1 MNKFISAILFSSAL
15 VISLP
20 VAAHTEEYFDSVE
33 SPHGGQTRMS
43 GAYHLELVARNNEI
57 MLYVM
62 DHADN
67 AISTEGGLGKATVQ
81 NGKAK
86 GKTSVKLEPAGDNLL
101 RGAGEFSITPETVV
115 VVFVE
120 LPGQEVHSARFMPLK
135 PKTNLVKKAENA
147 ESPADSK
154 DEHRHHGHH

>member
-1 MNKFISAILFSSAL
+1 MNKFISAILFGSAL
-15 VISLP
+15 AISLP
-20 VAAHTEEYFDSVE
+20 AAAHTEEYFDSVE

-43 GAYHLELVARNNEI
+43 GAYHLELVATNNEI
-57 MLYVM
+57 VLYVM

-67 AISTEGGLGKATVQ
+67 AVSTEGGLGKATVQ

-101 RGAGEFSITPETVV
+101 KGVGEFSVAPETVV

-135 PKTNLVKKAENA
+135 QKTKLVKKTEDAEATAN
-147 ESPADSK
+147 SK

>member
-1 MNKFISAILFSSAL
+1 MNKFISAILFGSAL

-20 VAAHTEEYFDSVE
+20 VAAHTEEYFDTVE

-43 GAYHLELVARNNEI
+43 GAYHLELVAKNNEI

-67 AISTEGGLGKATVQ
+67 AISTEGSLGKATVQ

-101 RGAGEFSITPETVV
+101 KGAGEFSVTPETVV
-115 VVFVE
+115 VVFLE

-135 PKTNLVKKAENA
+135 PKTDLVKKAENVESAA
-147 ESPADSK
+147 ESM
-154 DEHRHHGHH
+154 DEHSHHGHH

>member
-1 MNKFISAILFSSAL
+1 MNKFISAILFGSAL
-15 VISLP
+15 AISLP

-101 RGAGEFSITPETVV
+101 KGAGEFSVTPETVV

-147 ESPADSK
+147 ESHADM
-154 DEHRHHGHH
+154 DEHSHHGHH